1 MHNKNVGKE
10 RWTDMSKLKEVL
22 SKKIV
27 KIPLIIIAIVIIIVV
42 WKSLAN
48 GADSYLDKYEGADLT
63 ADVEG
68 IARDDTYAKYLQ
80 KYEGMDSPDEVVD
93 VDIFNYLSTSSGVS
107 VVNNIDGE
115 NKAIQASED
124 GSIEWEVNI
133 PKEGMYNIYVEY
145 YPVKSRGIDIE
156 RAVYINGEIPFY
168 GADAVTFSR
177 VWADSAEIQKDN
189 QGNDIRPTQVE
200 APIWQSTYLK
210 DYMGYHVDPYKF
222 YFKAGKN
229 TLKFEGVNEP
239 IVIRKITVLNK
250 KAEPSYDE
258 YYGSIVLDDYNKAEG
273 TEPVKIQ
280 GEAST
285 RRSSPSLYP
294 NNDRASSITEP
305 YSPTLIL
312 MNKIGGTQWKV
323 AGDWIEWDFDVPA
336 DGMYTISV
344 KGRQN
349 YNRGFV
355 SSRSISIDGE
365 CPFEECNVISFQFEN
380 DWQMCTLHDENNNPY
395 QFALK
400 AGKHTIRLE
409 VTLGDLGN
417 ILTELNDSVFRLNS
431 MYRKILV
438 LTGAEPDEFRDY
450 NIDEVYPEVIEGMDI
465 ECKRLYKIVDDLVAF
480 SGEKG
485 SQVASILTVANQL
498 EKFVKR
504 PDKIPKSL
512 ANFKE
517 NISAIG
523 TGINSLSE
531 APLDVDYIQVTPVGG
546 QLPECNE
553 SFLQSAMHEI
563 RVFIASFIVDY
574 TALGNV
580 YEGKDSE
587 LLDCWILSGRD
598 QSSILKT
605 MIDDTFVPKYGIGV
619 NVKLIDATTL
629 LPAVVAGTGPDI
641 ALTVAQTEPVNYAL
655 RKAAYDLTQFD
666 DWEEWKT
673 NVLEKEFYES
683 SYISYQFNGGMY
695 ALPETQ
701 NFNVLFY
708 RQDIL
713 DELGVEV
720 PQTWQDLISIL
731 PTITNNNLQV
741 GIPSTERKVGN
752 TANPDLANYFCQ
764 LYQRGGT
771 LYTPDQTAVNIDT
784 EEAIEAFE
792 YFTKLFTNYKVPTS
806 YDFVNRFR
814 SGEMPI
820 GIQDFSN
827 YNTLVVFAPEI
838 KGLWNFALVPGYE
851 REDENGNKY
860 IDRSVQSWGQCSMIL
875 TKHDG
880 KEKYDLAWTFLKW
893 WLDSDTQVR
902 FGRELESVMGASARY
917 ATANKVAFEQLSWS
931 KKDADVLKEQWEWA
945 IGIPEIAGGYYT
957 SRHITNAIRNVMND
971 NDDPRETILDYSRT
985 INDEITNK
993 RKEFGL
999 PVKEEG

>member
-1 MHNKNVGKE
+1 
-10 RWTDMSKLKEVL
+10 MSKFKEVL
-22 SKKIV
+22 NKKIV
-27 KIPLIIIAIVIIIVV
+27 KIPLVIIIFVIIIVV
-42 WKSLAN
+42 WKALVDS
-48 GADSYLDKYEGADLT
+48 GDSYLEKYDGVNLE

-68 IARDDTYAKYLQ
+68 IGRDDTYIKYLK
-80 KYEGMDSPDEVVD
+80 KYEGMTSPEKVIDVD
-93 VDIFNYLSTSSGVS
+93 VFNYTAESSEVS

-115 NKAIQASED
+115 AKAVRSEET
-124 GSIEWEVNI
+124 GKIEWDVDI
-133 PKEGMYNIYVEY
+133 PEEGMYNIYVEY
-145 YPVKSRGIDIE
+145 YPIESRGINIE
-156 RAVYINGEIPFY
+156 RAININGEMPFY

-177 VWADSAEIQKDN
+177 VWADSDVIKQDN
-189 QGNDIRPTQVE
+189 QGNDIRPTQKE
-200 APIWQSTYLK
+200 APVWQGSYVK
-210 DYMGYHVDPYKF
+210 DYMGYQVEPYKF
-222 YFKAGKN
+222 YFKKGIN
-229 TLKFEGVNEP
+229 TLGFVGVNEP
-239 IVIRKITVLNK
+239 FVIRKVQILNVGK
-250 KAEPSYDE
+250 EPTYEE
-258 YYGSIVLDDYNKAEG
+258 YQKSIDTGKYNG
-273 TEPVKIQ
+273 TSTEPITIQ
-280 GEAST
+280 GEASV

-294 NNDRASSITEP
+294 NNDRASSITDP
-305 YSPTLIL
+305 YSATLVL
-312 MNKIGGTQWKV
+312 MNKIGGTQWKI
-323 AGDWIEWDFDVPA
+323 AGDWIEWDFEVPE
-336 DGMYTISV
+336 DGLYTISV

-355 SSRSISIDGE
+355 SNRSVSIDGE
-365 CPFEECNVISFQFEN
+365 TPFEECNVISFQFDN
-380 DWQMCTLHDENNNPY
+380 DWQMLTIGDADGNPY
-395 QFALK
+395 EFALEK
-400 AGKHTIRLE
+400 GKHTIRLE
-409 VTLGDLGN
+409 VTLGDLGP
-417 ILTELNDSVFRLNS
+417 ILNDLNDSVFRLNA

-450 NIDEVYPEVIEGMDI
+450 KIDQVYPEVVEGMDI
-465 ECKRLYKIVDDLVAF
+465 ECKRLYKLVDELVEY

-485 SQVASILTVANQL
+485 SQVSSILTLANQL

-512 ANFKE
+512 ASFKE
-517 NISAIG
+517 NTSSIG

-531 APLDVDYIQVTPVGG
+531 APLDVDLIEVTPAKTPVS
-546 QLPECNE
+546 ECKE
-553 SFLQSAMHEI
+553 TFIQSAMHEI
-563 RVFIASFIVDY
+563 RVFIASFVVDY

-580 YEGKDSE
+580 YEDSDE
-587 LLDCWILSGRD
+587 NIDCWILSGRD

-605 MIDDTFVPKYGIGV
+605 MIDDTFVPQYGYGV
-619 NVKLIDATTL
+619 NVKLIDAATL
-629 LPAVVAGTGPDI
+629 LPAVVAGTGPDV

-673 NVLEKEFYES
+673 NVLEKEYYES
-683 SYISYQFNGGMY
+683 SYVSYQFNGGMY

-713 DELGVEV
+713 DELGIEV
-720 PQTWQDLISIL
+720 PETWQDLISIL

-752 TANPDLANYFCQ
+752 TANPDLANFFCQ

-771 LYTPDQTAVNIDT
+771 LYTPNQQAVAIDT

-860 IDRSVQSWGQCSMIL
+860 VDRSVQSWGTCSMIL
-875 TKHDG
+875 TKD
-880 KEKYDLAWTFLKW
+880 ESEQKYDLAWTFLKW
-893 WLDSDTQVR
+893 WLQSDTQLR

-917 ATANKVAFEQLSWS
+917 ATANRVTFNQLSWS

-957 SRHITNAIRNVMND
+957 SRHITNAIRKVMNE
-971 NDDPRETILDYSRT
+971 NEDPRETILDYART
-985 INDEITNK
+985 INDEIEKK
-993 RKEFGL
+993 RLEFGL
-999 PVKEEG
+999 PVDKKEE

>member
-1 MHNKNVGKE
+1 
-10 RWTDMSKLKEVL
+10 MSKFKEVL
-22 SKKIV
+22 NKKIV
-27 KIPLIIIAIVIIIVV
+27 KIPLVIIVFIIIIVV
-42 WKSLAN
+42 WKSLVDSN
-48 GADSYLDKYEGADLT
+48 DSYLEKYEGVDLT

-80 KYEGMDSPDEVVD
+80 RHEGIASPDEVIDVD
-93 VDIFNYLSTSSGVS
+93 VFDYTSNSSGVS
-107 VVNNIDGE
+107 VVYNIDGE
-115 NKAIQASED
+115 EKTVQSSED
-124 GSIEWEVNI
+124 GSIEWEVDI
-133 PKEGMYNIYVEY
+133 PEAGMYNIYVEY
-145 YPVKSRGIDIE
+145 YPVESRGIDIE

-177 VWADSAEIQKDN
+177 VWADNGEIQKDN
-189 QGNDIRPTQVE
+189 RGNDIRPTQVE
-200 APIWQSTYLK
+200 KPIWQSSYVK
-210 DYMGYHVDPYKF
+210 DYMGYHVEPYKF
-222 YFKAGKN
+222 YFEKGIN

-239 IVIRKITVLNK
+239 FIIRKVQICNK
-250 KAEPSYDE
+250 AEEPSYTDYINSIDKTQYDNSGDVE
-258 YYGSIVLDDYNKAEG
+258 SIV
-273 TEPVKIQ
+273 VQ
-280 GEAST
+280 GEASV

-294 NNDRASSITEP
+294 NNDRASAITDP
-305 YSPTLIL
+305 YSSTLIL
-312 MNKIGGTQWKV
+312 MNKIGGSQWKV
-323 AGDWIEWDFDVPA
+323 AGDWIEWDIEVPE

-355 SSRSISIDGE
+355 SSRSVLIDGE
-365 CPFEECNVISFQFEN
+365 CPFSECNIISFQFDN
-380 DWQMCTLHDENNNPY
+380 DWQMLTLGDEEGNPY
-395 QFALK
+395 QFALT
-400 AGKHTIRLE
+400 AGTHTIRLE
-409 VTLGDLGN
+409 VTLGELGD
-417 ILTELNDSVFRLNS
+417 ILTDLNDSVFRLNA

-450 NIDEVYPEVIEGMDI
+450 KIDQVYPEVIEGMDM
-465 ECKRLYKIVDDLVAF
+465 ECKRLYKLVDELVEY

-485 SQVASILTVANQL
+485 SQVSSILTVANQL

-512 ANFKE
+512 SNFKE
-517 NISAIG
+517 NTSAIG
-523 TGINSLSE
+523 TGINTLSE
-531 APLDVDYIQVTPVGG
+531 APLDIDYIEIAPVGAEV
-546 QLPECNE
+546 PECKE

-563 RVFIASFIVDY
+563 RVFIASFVVDY
-574 TALGNV
+574 TALGNI
-580 YEGKDSE
+580 YEGDSNE
-587 LLDCWILSGRD
+587 LIDCWILSGRD
-598 QSSILKT
+598 QSSILKS
-605 MIDDTFVPKYGIGV
+605 MIDDTFVPEYGIGV

-629 LPAVVAGTGPDI
+629 LPAVVAGTGPDV

-673 NVLEKEFYES
+673 NVLEKQYYES

-720 PQTWQDLISIL
+720 PETWDDLISIL

-764 LYQRGGT
+764 LYQRGGS
-771 LYTPDQTAVNIDT
+771 LYTPDQQAVAIDT
-784 EEAIEAFE
+784 EAAIEAFE

-851 REDENGNKY
+851 REDDNGNTY
-860 IDRSVQSWGQCSMIL
+860 IDKSVQSWGQCAMIL
-875 TKHDG
+875 TKD
-880 KEKYDLAWTFLKW
+880 EDEQKYDLAWEFLKW
-893 WLDSDTQVR
+893 WVSPETQVR

-917 ATANKVAFEQLSWS
+917 ATANLEAFEQLSWS

-971 NDDPRETILDYSRT
+971 NDDPRETILDYTRT
-985 INDEITNK
+985 INEEITKK
-993 RKEFGL
+993 RIEFGL
-999 PVKEEG
+999 PVKEED